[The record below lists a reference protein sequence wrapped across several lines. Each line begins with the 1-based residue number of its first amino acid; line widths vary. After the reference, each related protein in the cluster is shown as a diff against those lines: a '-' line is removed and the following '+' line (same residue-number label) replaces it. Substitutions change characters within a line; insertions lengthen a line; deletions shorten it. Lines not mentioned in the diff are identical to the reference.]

1 LNAPHVTV
9 LIEDLARLA
18 AAATPAQ
25 RYPALERAWCRGT
38 PCRLQSR
45 TPNHLRFML
54 FGLES
59 NGPLPVAALTLA
71 ADGDP
76 SSHRDSYW
84 LRVDP
89 VSLWAD
95 MARVFMTRFGFA
107 DLDPYERNEIENIV
121 RAVLL
126 EEGFRLQ
133 GDHPE
138 RWCIP
143 LAAPLPFEFTPLDQ
157 ALGMDLGDALPGHPE
172 ARYWRRILTEI
183 QVALHNAPVNVSR
196 RAAGRTEINSVWF
209 WGGGFLPDAAPSHL
223 LDTVYSDSAVSRG
236 LALISDCR
244 LGQLA
249 ELPGAALD
257 APLDADARA
266 VLIDWSSDEP
276 GADARMQ
283 KLETLVER
291 LLDRANRGQRVL
303 TLYDGSGEGR
313 SYGAAARCRFWR
325 RRQPLAQ
332 VLPAP
337 SPE

>member
-183 QVALHNAPVNVSR
+183 QVALHNAPVNVNR
-196 RAAGRTEINSVWF
+196 RAAGQTEINSVWF
-209 WGGGFLPDAAPSHL
+209 WGGGFLPDAAPSNL

-244 LGQLA
+244 LRQLE
-249 ELPGAALD
+249 ELPGAVLD
-257 APLDADARA
+257 GDGQA
-266 VLIDWSSDEP
+266 VLIDWSSAEQ
-276 GADARMQ
+276 GANARMQ
-283 KLETLVER
+283 KLETLAEI
-291 LLDRANRGQRVL
+291 LLYRANRGQLAL

-313 SYGAAARCRFWR
+313 SYGTAVSRRFWR

-332 VLPAP
+332 LLAP
-337 SPE
+337 TAPE